1 MYQDKSIKQFNGK
14 KKILFRKFSNYIRYL
29 PIVQFKANDS
39 WAGICFF
46 ATCNQNKSVTEALL
60 LLSFCSVEKYHKYQ
74 ATKINNKNVLV
85 FTK

>member
-1 MYQDKSIKQFNGK
+1 MYHKSILNNLMI

-29 PIVQFKANDS
+29 PIVQIKANDS
-39 WAGICFF
+39 WVSICFF
-46 ATCNQNKSVTEALL
+46 ATCNQNQSVTEALL
-60 LLSFCSVEKYHKYQ
+60 SLSSVEKYHKYQ